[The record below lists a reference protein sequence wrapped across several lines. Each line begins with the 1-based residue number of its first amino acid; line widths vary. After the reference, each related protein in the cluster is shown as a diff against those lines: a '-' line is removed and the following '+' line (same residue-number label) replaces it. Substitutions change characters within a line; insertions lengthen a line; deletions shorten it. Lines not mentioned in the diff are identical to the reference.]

1 MKEGLLKCSGA
12 EAGER
17 FARNQFFIGLTSPN
31 WVVSMWPC
39 GLPFNSPKKGFSN
52 KKHTHTHWF
61 LFVCCCA
68 SFPWPS
74 WFDTHV
80 PTCARC
86 IPTKTGQ
93 PEGPLSPS
101 KDLQSC
107 PQLWEVPNMQV
118 AASPSMPLG
127 SFPSLIVKT
136 AFSKCADWVL
146 AISSPGSICVSTP
159 LTSRSSPSTGGPLE

>member
-52 KKHTHTHWF
+52 KKHTHTGF
-61 LFVCCCA
+61 SLFVAVPLSLGPVGLTPMFRLAPDAFPLKLA
-68 SFPWPS
+68 SQRVRFLHRRTS
-74 WFDTHV
+74 RAAHNCGRF
-80 PTCARC
+80 PTCRLLPVQA
-86 IPTKTGQ
+86 
-93 PEGPLSPS
+93 
-101 KDLQSC
+101 C
-107 PQLWEVPNMQV
+107 PW
-118 AASPSMPLG
+118 AKC
-127 SFPSLIVKT
+127 FPSLIVKT